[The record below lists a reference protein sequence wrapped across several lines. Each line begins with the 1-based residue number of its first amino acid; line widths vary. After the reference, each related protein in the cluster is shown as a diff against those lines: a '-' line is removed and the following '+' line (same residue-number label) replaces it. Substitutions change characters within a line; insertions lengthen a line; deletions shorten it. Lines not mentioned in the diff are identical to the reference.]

1 LKGGRSVAIHL
12 RGKNQGVIREVIA
25 GGKMKCCRDTRPEPD
40 ASQLPGAVGELP
52 DGDVDAG
59 FVLYHPLRHLQ
70 LAGVADGHV
79 VPRRR
84 GSPRR
89 LGGRTPSFAATIV
102 ALLVLLPGTLGRV
115 GGRRRQR
122 AEAVLSA
129 GAGATG
135 RGRRRP
141 RERAP
146 ADPVRGERRRRG
158 SGGRSLSCR
167 AHLGLRVE
175 RFPLQE

>member
-1 LKGGRSVAIHL
+1 LPL
-12 RGKNQGVIREVIA
+12 RKKNQGVIREVIA
-25 GGKMKCCRDTRPEPD
+25 EGKRKCCRDTRPEPD

-59 FVLYHPLRHLQ
+59 LVLYHPLRHLQ

-79 VPRRR
+79 VPRGR
-84 GSPRR
+84 GSPRS
-89 LGGRTPSFAATIV
+89 LGGRTLSFAAAIV

-115 GGRRRQR
+115 GERRRRRRQR
-122 AEAVLSA
+122 TETVLSA
-129 GAGATG
+129 GATTTG
-135 RGRRRP
+135 RGRRRRS
-141 RERAP
+141 RERTP

-158 SGGRSLSCR
+158 SGGRTLSCR